1 MGRTK
6 EQQAM
11 FDNNTTLPQSHYD
24 QIQKMK
30 LVMVVKRKL
39 EEYIERGLLVPQEL
53 MDEYV
58 TIFRKMFPGMTDEP

>member
-1 MGRTK
+1 
-6 EQQAM
+6 M
-11 FDNNTTLPQSHYD
+11 FNNTIPQSHYD
-24 QIQKMK
+24 QVQKME

-39 EEYIERGLLVPQEL
+39 EEYIRRGLPVPQEL